1 MNWLEIDRILYGI
14 INRHDAVED
23 MYNEAKIQ
31 FKWNQ
36 SQAEAAIKPLL
47 KRNIK
52 NKIIEKPAKK
62 TTKNRASKVNKT

>member
-23 MYNEAKIQ
+23 MYKEAKIQ

-36 SQAEAAIKPLL
+36 SQAETAIKPLL
-47 KRNIK
+47 KRNTNYK
-52 NKIIEKPAKK
+52 NTTKTAK
-62 TTKNRASKVNKT
+62 TTSKKGKKLLNKK